1 MLVLA
6 ALGVDPQFGWAK
18 KSGEGVTRF
27 VNEPAAA
34 DAVSNS
40 AIHIREGAPLP
51 EEAAPVSAASRVL
64 NAHSAS
70 QSAKVTQLRQELGP
84 NNVLGREMNRVKDY
98 VKVGHRGEK
107 DHGRANKGGRHQEP
121 ARRGGNDR
129 TRSLS
134 PARLRR
140 RSEPATI
147 ARSRGKPQADA
158 RDEADEQGVFVKGP
172 AHKRHTRVADGGYQK
187 SALKQKHA
195 PALHLNHGREGKP
208 AGEYDLETKT
218 YVPAGEGQQQAAPAV
233 AVPAVAVPAA
243 AAGLLGEEQLKSL
256 GALQRAAGEKMRLMG
271 ETPQQQG
278 KQQGKQQE
286 TPPPAEQKPEQKLEA
301 QKQETPQTAEAL
313 PPVLPAELQP
323 PGGKLSVRSEAAAAG
338 EWRPPAGGKPA
349 GEYDLDTRTFTTP
362 AGEKAGEQAGEQV
375 GEKAAAPA
383 SAFGEHEHGAVFQK
397 VEEKLKAKAAETNT
411 TQVQL
416 VAAEMN
422 TTQVHTVVVPEANQL
437 VAEDKEK
444 MGADEKSK
452 LLGERG
458 AGSMV
463 ATGLENATALAQG
476 VQRSFGSA
484 QKELTSDLH
493 SLEAG
498 GKLTQANANDAVRN
512 WLSSSHEP
520 VTSASAGVKGAPGMV
535 AAEEATPYS
544 ALPWY
549 KRFGPFDTSM

>member
-18 KSGEGVTRF
+18 KPGEGVTRF

-51 EEAAPVSAASRVL
+51 EEGAPVSAASRVL
-64 NAHSAS
+64 NAAS
-70 QSAKVTQLRQELGP
+70 QSAKVTQLRQELDP

-129 TRSLS
+129 SRSLS
-134 PARLRR
+134 PTRLRR
-140 RSEPATI
+140 RPEPATI
-147 ARSRGKPQADA
+147 ARSRQADA

-195 PALHLNHGREGKP
+195 PALHLNRGREGKP

-218 YVPAGEGQQQAAPAV
+218 YVPAGEGQQQAAPAA
-233 AVPAVAVPAA
+233 AVPAAVVPAA

-286 TPPPAEQKPEQKLEA
+286 TPPPAEQKLEA
-301 QKQETPQTAEAL
+301 QKQEAPQTAEAL
-313 PPVLPAELQP
+313 SPVVAAELQP

-338 EWRPPAGGKPA
+338 EWKPPAGGKPA
-349 GEYDLDTRTFTTP
+349 GEYDLNTRTFTTP
-362 AGEKAGEQAGEQV
+362 AGETAGEKAGEQA
-375 GEKAAAPA
+375 AAPE
-383 SAFGEHEHGAVFQK
+383 SAFGEHEHGALFQK
-397 VEEKLKAKAAETNT
+397 VEEKLKA
-411 TQVQL
+411 
-416 VAAEMN
+416 AEMN
-422 TTQVHTVVVPEANQL
+422 TTQAVMPEANQL

-452 LLGERG
+452 LLGVRG

-512 WLSSSHEP
+512 WLSSSHGP
-520 VTSASAGVKGAPGMV
+520 VTSATAGVKGAPGMV
-535 AAEEATPYS
+535 AADEATPYS

>member
-40 AIHIREGAPLP
+40 AIHIREGVPPA
-51 EEAAPVSAASRVL
+51 AAPASASSRVR

-70 QSAKVTQLRQELGP
+70 ESAKVTQLHQELGP
-84 NNVLGREMNRVKDY
+84 NNVLGREMDRVKDY
-98 VKVGHRGEK
+98 VKAGHRGEK

-121 ARRGGNDR
+121 AHRGGNDR
-129 TRSLS
+129 SRNMS
-134 PARLRR
+134 PVRLRR
-140 RSEPATI
+140 RPEPASN
-147 ARSRGKPQADA
+147 ARSRGKPQ
-158 RDEADEQGVFVKGP
+158 DEADAQGVFVKGP
-172 AHKRHTRVADGGYQK
+172 AHARHTRAADGGYQK
-187 SALKQKHA
+187 SALKQRHA
-195 PALHLNHGREGKP
+195 PALQINRGPPGGKP
-208 AGEYDLETKT
+208 AGEYDLETGT
-218 YVPAGEGQQQAAPAV
+218 YGVPAGEGQQQAA
-233 AVPAVAVPAA
+233 PAA

-271 ETPQQQG
+271 ETPQQQQGQQQG

-286 TPPPAEQKPEQKLEA
+286 APPPAQTPAQQKLEA
-301 QKQETPQTAEAL
+301 QKQEAPQTAEAL
-313 PPVLPAELQP
+313 PPVVAPELQP
-323 PGGKLSVRSEAAAAG
+323 PGGKLGVRPEAAAADAG
-338 EWRPPAGGKPA
+338 EWKPPAGGKPA
-349 GEYDLDTRTFTTP
+349 GEYDLETRTYSTP
-362 AGEKAGEQAGEQV
+362 DG
-375 GEKAAAPA
+375 KAAAGAAAGEAAAAPGA
-383 SAFGEHEHGAVFQK
+383 AFGEHEHGALFQK
-397 VEEKLKAKAAETNT
+397 VEEKLKA
-411 TQVQL
+411 
-416 VAAEMN
+416 EMN
-422 TTQVHTVVVPEANQL
+422 TTTAQVVSESHQL
-437 VAEDKEK
+437 IAEEKEK

-458 AGSMV
+458 AGAMV
-463 ATGLENATALAQG
+463 ATTFENATALAQG

-512 WLSSSHEP
+512 WLAA
-520 VTSASAGVKGAPGMV
+520 TDATAGVKGAPGIV
-535 AAEEATPYS
+535 AAEEGTPPS